1 MPNKYILFYCP
12 DMNAYQIMK
21 LEQEEELAYVAIDE
35 MFYEDAEDA
44 AKELNQLERI
54 LEGLVSDQ
62 GGVR

>member
-35 MFYEDAEDA
+35 TFYEDAEDA

-54 LEGLVSDQ
+54 LGKIEFD
-62 GGVR
+62 GGRTR